1 MTLDKLHKN
10 LIAGIGVVVWPWYM
24 VFKERLVLK
33 KFDDIKIVHGTH
45 NDFKQTVRADLEK
58 NGLLCPMVI
67 DEKDQLRNGNHR
79 FKILKKGG
87 YADGSFFYKARSQEE
102 VMFFSRLNVLCWELH
117 PDMSKLMEKLWEGKM
132 KKYTEKV
139 THLFTENVKNV
150 NPNRL

>member
-10 LIAGIGVVVWPWYM
+10 IIAGIGTVVWPTYM
-24 VFKERLVLK
+24 IFKERLVLK

-45 NDFKQTVRADLEK
+45 VEFKQTVRSDMEK

-79 FKILKKGG
+79 FKILKKGNH
-87 YADGSFFYKARSQEE
+87 ADGSFFYKAKSPEE
-102 VMFFSRLNVLCWELH
+102 VMFFSRLNVLTWELH
-117 PDMSKLMEKLWEGKM
+117 PDVTQLMEKLWQGKM

-139 THLFTENVKNV
+139 THLFTENVRSV
-150 NPNRL
+150 NPKQ

>member
-1 MTLDKLHKN
+1 MDKLHRN
-10 LIAGIGVVVWPWYM
+10 EIAGMGRVVWPWYM

-33 KFDDIKIVHGTH
+33 KFDDVKIVHGTH
-45 NDFKQTVRADLEK
+45 ADFKQTVRADLEK

-79 FKILKKGG
+79 FKILKKGD
-87 YADGSFFYKARSQEE
+87 YADASFFYKARSPEE

-117 PDMSKLMEKLWEGKM
+117 PDMSKLMEKLWQGKM

-139 THLFTENVKNV
+139 THLFTENVKV
-150 NPNRL
+150 ANPKRL

>member
-1 MTLDKLHKN
+1 LDKLHRN
-10 LIAGIGVVVWPWYM
+10 EIAGMGRVVWPWYM

-45 NDFKQTVRADLEK
+45 ADFKQTVRADLEK

-79 FKILKKGG
+79 FKILKKGD
-87 YADGSFFYKARSQEE
+87 YADASFFYKARSPEE

-117 PDMSKLMEKLWEGKM
+117 PDMSKLMEKLWQGKM

-139 THLFTENVKNV
+139 THLFTENVKV
-150 NPNRL
+150 ANPKRL